1 MVGSRSG
8 WLGVVVARQA
18 DLSGWLEATGQRAS
32 SAGILLPVNGHN
44 SHYWLESMHSKF
56 AKVHITVITRSNY
69 HHH

>member
-32 SAGILLPVNGHN
+32 SAGIL
-44 SHYWLESMHSKF
+44 
-56 AKVHITVITRSNY
+56 
-69 HHH
+69 